1 MPPDSPTEENQL
13 ASKGDWTTEDV
24 VFLSLI
30 GFGVFL
36 LIIGLFYCIG
46 RALCC
51 PNFTCCQK
59 VHSVVHH
66 KPPTSLDDSQ
76 QLPTASPQN
85 TPDEN
90 IWKKFKRKFNAKN
103 EISVRRHYDDYYGR
117 KFSIELQEQSPS
129 TLKKLDVNTFRKLD
143 GAKRNFHADAVLANW
158 NSPV

>member
-1 MPPDSPTEENQL
+1 MP
-13 ASKGDWTTEDV
+13 
-24 VFLSLI
+24 
-30 GFGVFL
+30 
-36 LIIGLFYCIG
+36 GLFETFCISVPCSPSILG
-46 RALCC
+46 ISNNCNICIHEWC
-51 PNFTCCQK
+51 PDIFYTTK
-59 VHSVVHH
+59 
-66 KPPTSLDDSQ
+66 
-76 QLPTASPQN
+76 N
-85 TPDEN
+85 TLFFWIIYTIYINLSFFIFSDEN

>member
-1 MPPDSPTEENQL
+1 MYSY
-13 ASKGDWTTEDV
+13 SY
-24 VFLSLI
+24 FS
-30 GFGVFL
+30 
-36 LIIGLFYCIG
+36 
-46 RALCC
+46 
-51 PNFTCCQK
+51 
-59 VHSVVHH
+59 
-66 KPPTSLDDSQ
+66 
-76 QLPTASPQN
+76 
-85 TPDEN
+85 DEN

>member
-1 MPPDSPTEENQL
+1 M
-13 ASKGDWTTEDV
+13 
-24 VFLSLI
+24 
-30 GFGVFL
+30 
-36 LIIGLFYCIG
+36 
-46 RALCC
+46 
-51 PNFTCCQK
+51 K
-59 VHSVVHH
+59 VHVFF
-66 KPPTSLDDSQ
+66 LDFLKNFVSA
-76 QLPTASPQN
+76 LVLRAPCSPCILGISNNCNICIHEWCPDIFYTTKN
-85 TPDEN
+85 TLFFWIIYTIYINLSFFIFSDEN

>member
-1 MPPDSPTEENQL
+1 ME
-13 ASKGDWTTEDV
+13 V
-24 VFLSLI
+24 H
-30 GFGVFL
+30 VFL
-36 LIIGLFYCIG
+36 LDFLKNFVSALVLRAPCSPCILGISNNCYICIHEWCPDIFYTTYIE
-46 RALCC
+46 
-51 PNFTCCQK
+51 
-59 VHSVVHH
+59 
-66 KPPTSLDDSQ
+66 DSTYH
-76 QLPTASPQN
+76 LKLITYSYFS
-85 TPDEN
+85 DEN